1 MATIYTNVDVDVDIE
16 IDEFV
21 DSCSERDIKN
31 LIRYLFELGHHDKF
45 NIRDETKM
53 TASEID
59 FRDKMSSLSDKY
71 YQMSVEEIETIETL
85 YKKYQ

>member
-31 LIRYLFELGHHDKF
+31 LIRYLF
-45 NIRDETKM
+45 
-53 TASEID
+53 
-59 FRDKMSSLSDKY
+59 
-71 YQMSVEEIETIETL
+71 
-85 YKKYQ
+85 